1 MSRIFGQSL
10 SASNFM
16 IVSSETLA
24 RLCKRTCSLEPSL
37 ITYVV
42 STSRLFMKFIWG
54 TAQVDFMFGFDWKQN
69 KTVNSAFVMIVKN
82 ISDASA
88 T

>member
-1 MSRIFGQSL
+1 MSRILFGQSL

-24 RLCKRTCSLEPSL
+24 RVCKRTCSLEPSL

-42 STSRLFMKFIWG
+42 STSRLFTKFILG

-69 KTVNSAFVMIVKN
+69 KTVNFPKLA
-82 ISDASA
+82 
-88 T
+88 